1 MKRNIIFI
9 TAVSALLVGATTA
22 AGAQETTSVKVVS
35 SKSAPSM
42 RGVIAENAKVTR
54 DGSNV
59 VVDMKLDLSELM

>member
-42 RGVIAENAKVTR
+42 RGVI
-54 DGSNV
+54 
-59 VVDMKLDLSELM
+59 